1 MKDSVHIDFVEK
13 HGATFSERLGLQI
26 PFQELLKLHG
36 DKVYQHAF
44 KWKKEH
50 IPFRYA
56 VMIYLACHHRPFLD
70 KFDSPAPRDLNN
82 YEWVVLA
89 IYLTRPKG
97 VGVSIENLLKSF
109 DK

>member
-44 KWKKEH
+44 RWKKEH

-56 VMIYLACHHRPFLD
+56 VMIYLACHHRPFLN
-70 KFDSPAPRDLNN
+70 KFDNPAPRDELI
-82 YEWVVLA
+82 VGL
-89 IYLTRPKG
+89 IYRTRPWG
-97 VGVSIENLLKSF
+97 VDLTIENLLKTL
-109 DK
+109 DE

>member
-1 MKDSVHIDFVEK
+1 MKDNTHIGFVEK

-36 DKVYQHAF
+36 ARVYQHAF

-50 IPFRYA
+50 IPFRHA
-56 VMIYLACHHRPFLD
+56 VMVYLACHHRPFVHM
-70 KFDSPAPRDLNN
+70 FGDLSNSVSACERMVGHV
-82 YEWVVLA
+82 YH
-89 IYLTRPKG
+89 TRPRGAG
-97 VGVSIENLLKSF
+97 VTIENMLKSF

>member
-13 HGATFSERLGLQI
+13 HGAAFSERLGLQI

-36 DKVYQHAF
+36 AEVYQHAF
-44 KWKKEH
+44 RWKKDH

-56 VMIYLACHHRPFLD
+56 VMIYLACHHRPFLN

-82 YEWVVLA
+82 YEWVVPA
-89 IYLTRPKG
+89 IYLTRPRG
-97 VGVSIENLLKSF
+97 VVATVEYLLKSF